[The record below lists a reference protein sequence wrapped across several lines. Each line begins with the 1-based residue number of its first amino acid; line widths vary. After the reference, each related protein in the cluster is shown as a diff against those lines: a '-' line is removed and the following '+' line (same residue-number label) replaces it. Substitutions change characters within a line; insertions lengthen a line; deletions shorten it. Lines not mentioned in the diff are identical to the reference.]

1 MDGIIISSWAIGN
14 FDRYEEAIIHEFG
27 HVYTLTNNISSN
39 PAPKGIGF
47 IYLEQLYRK
56 HSDNAKRKSRC
67 ISRELYADLAV
78 LAFYDPEVSSFA
90 TYHGTKPGSDFSLGY
105 WGACGFNLTPEEA
118 TGVSNAISDITK
130 SVFLEQDMPDWF
142 YDTYKNSDD
151 SINLDNLWSDIHE
164 EGFYTSMRVLITHDL
179 RKKFGGYCS
188 ETNVRR
194 LLDEEISKLK
204 NHWKDAGCDKPEPAL
219 STTTTTTEN
228 PPSNDNEVN
237 TGSGSETNYTVSYTL
252 AYLARAGARPS
263 KCWIAVGGY
272 VYDVTPREGGYNYP
286 GPGSITE
293 LCGQDASRHFS
304 SNNLDPP
311 DQAYIKGSL
320 R

>member
-1 MDGIIISSWAIGN
+1 MIGIKK
-14 FDRYEEAIIHEFG
+14 AIIHEFG

-39 PAPKGIGF
+39 PGPKGIGF

-56 HSDNAKRKSRC
+56 HSANAKIKTRC
-67 ISRELYADLAV
+67 VARELYADLAV
-78 LAFYDPEVSSFA
+78 LAFYNPDTSSFSP
-90 TYHGTKPGSDFSLGY
+90 YRGSKPGSNFSLGY
-105 WGACGFNLTPEEA
+105 WSSCGFNLTPEEA

-194 LLDEEISKLK
+194 LLDEEISELK

-237 TGSGSETNYTVSYTL
+237 TDSGSETNYTVSYTL

-293 LCGQDASRHFS
+293 LCGQDASGHFS